1 MIRLDKLWRTTAL
14 RITAAYLAVF
24 AATILIVGAVA
35 YFGASE
41 LWRAEIQDTVEG
53 EIRALTQDH
62 ASQDDDLLVETIAER
77 AEEAGEEGFAYL
89 LLDKEGRVLAGQLPG
104 REAVEGW
111 QDFAPPWDEDE
122 PLIAKGVHLP
132 DGRYLLVAHD
142 AEALNDMIE
151 FIWEGLIWSFAIVLP
166 LALLGGILVSVIS
179 LKRVEVINRATRE
192 IRRGDLTRRIPL
204 AGTNDEFDRLAT
216 NINAMLDGI
225 QDLTDGLRRVSQDI
239 AHDMRTPL
247 TRVRQKLDLAIT
259 NAKSG
264 NGNGKILTSTV
275 EDIDTLLEAFNALLR
290 IAQIQ
295 SGTRRAGFQ
304 AFDLSET
311 LKHLFG
317 DYESVAEDS
326 GRHIS
331 AELEDAITLVGDKPL
346 IVQMMV
352 NLIENAIR
360 HTPEG
365 TAIVLRLNEAPGRI
379 EIMLAD
385 NGPGIPEAERERV
398 FRRFY
403 RRDASRHTPGSGL
416 GLSLVTAVAE
426 LHNIEL
432 RLDDN
437 QPGLRVTLSFRPT
450 SQL

>member
-1 MIRLDKLWRTTAL
+1 
-14 RITAAYLAVF
+14 
-24 AATILIVGAVA
+24 
-35 YFGASE
+35 
-41 LWRAEIQDTVEG
+41 
-53 EIRALTQDH
+53 
-62 ASQDDDLLVETIAER
+62 
-77 AEEAGEEGFAYL
+77 
-89 LLDKEGRVLAGQLPG
+89 LAG
-104 REAVEGW
+104 
-111 QDFAPPWDEDE
+111 
-122 PLIAKGVHLP
+122 
-132 DGRYLLVAHD
+132 
-142 AEALNDMIE
+142 
-151 FIWEGLIWSFAIVLP
+151 S
-166 LALLGGILVSVIS
+166 
-179 LKRVEVINRATRE
+179 
-192 IRRGDLTRRIPL
+192 
-204 AGTNDEFDRLAT
+204 NDEFDQLAI

-247 TRVRQKLDLAIT
+247 TRVRQKLEQAIT

-275 EDIDTLLEAFNALLR
+275 EDIDALLEAFNALLR

-379 EIMLAD
+379 EIMVAD

-416 GLSLVTAVAE
+416 GLSLVSAVAE